1 MLPKIPRSSEEN
13 MSIKNVN
20 VYCRFYNLTQFLH
33 MKIDPW
39 DIAFKTAC
47 FQAEEYNLVSWHV
60 SSSFQQA

>member
-1 MLPKIPRSSEEN
+1 
-13 MSIKNVN
+13 
-20 VYCRFYNLTQFLH
+20 